1 MALATGTPVGN
12 VDVQEDIYLEGAP
25 TIYFQ
30 DATATPL
37 RNPDSDGFYWGMS
50 GTATYPAYEL
60 GCVMDVSLTENI
72 TMNDILCDNVGVKD
86 TVQQRNYIEF
96 SFTIQSFL
104 PFTVLRHLVKGGAVT
119 QNASEHTE
127 KFGLGKINNN
137 LRYMVYAPKV
147 YDEDV
152 GDYILI
158 HIHRA
163 KFVDAFTLNMP
174 FGSQWQL
181 TGIKLRAYADTT
193 KPSAQQFATV
203 VRLDPSVL

>member
-12 VDVQEDIYLEGAP
+12 VEVQEDIYLEGAP